1 MASPRT
7 RVLEERFEFLKQQI
21 IGQKKTDMKDE
32 NVLKRILY
40 ADCEL
45 LRMDIE
51 IEKEFLNSDTGTQMD
66 SELKSYCELLNIGT
80 VKRKGHWL
88 DVFDEILRLISV
100 CFCLISF
107 AVFFAVPSIFLY
119 PVDKILLRYGLV
131 DRSYQSTVLIKRLI
145 GKFIILLSG
154 IDVHV
159 QGLDENTFAKS
170 KNLAF
175 YSHGST
181 LDPFIIAATCP
192 VRHLSIAKSDLFLVP
207 YFAWL
212 MYALGA
218 IAIDRSNRDTAV
230 LALKKAASTMTEDDC
245 VTVAPEG
252 KRSTTGQ
259 LLEFKKGPFHLWE
272 ELKIPVIPI
281 VIFGAFDLYPPKRQM
296 CMPGKVYIR
305 YLTPI
310 QPSEASTRDEMS
322 GIVRR
327 RMLDAWRECPSDICR
342 QLNFMQRLKYFATI
356 FCLFLSH
363 YFAYKY
369 YLYGLLFETWGF
381 SVSFCVQAFITFSVF
396 VTLGIYVYAVYLV
409 YWVQKLFT
417 TSSTSAKK

>member
-1 MASPRT
+1 MASPTT
-7 RVLEERFEFLKQQI
+7 RSLEERFEFLKQQI
-21 IGQKKTDMKDE
+21 IGQKKTAEMKEE

-51 IEKEFLNSDTGTQMD
+51 DDKEFLNSDTGIQMQSD
-66 SELKSYCELLNIGT
+66 LKSYCELLNIGT
-80 VKRKGHWL
+80 VKRKGHVL
-88 DVFDEILRLISV
+88 DIFDELLRLVSV

-107 AVFFAVPSIFLY
+107 AVFFAVPSIMLY
-119 PVDKILLRYGLV
+119 PLDKVLLRYGLV
-131 DRSYQSTVLIKRLI
+131 DRSYQSTVLIKRVI
-145 GKFIILLSG
+145 GKCIIMISG
-154 IDVHV
+154 IDAHV
-159 QGLDENTFAKS
+159 QGLDEKTFAKS

-230 LALKKAASTMTEDDC
+230 LALKKAASTMTDDDC

-259 LLEFKKGPFHLWE
+259 LLEFKKGPFHLWYMR
-272 ELKIPVIPI
+272 
-281 VIFGAFDLYPPKRQM
+281 FF
-296 CMPGKVYIR
+296 
-305 YLTPI
+305 
-310 QPSEASTRDEMS
+310 
-322 GIVRR
+322 
-327 RMLDAWRECPSDICR
+327 
-342 QLNFMQRLKYFATI
+342 
-356 FCLFLSH
+356 
-363 YFAYKY
+363 Y
-369 YLYGLLFETWGF
+369 Y
-381 SVSFCVQAFITFSVF
+381 C
-396 VTLGIYVYAVYLV
+396 
-409 YWVQKLFT
+409 
-417 TSSTSAKK
+417 